1 MQTKSSLY
9 LFIVASTILLV
20 SAALYITEDELIS
33 GTIINYAYAISGAVV
48 AVIYLSNR
56 YQGTN
61 FRLKRL
67 NIQQV
72 IAALLLPASSY
83 FMFKHRNEW
92 FMLLLISAFLQ
103 IYIVIIKTIEEKKE
117 RRKTYIAKDTD
128 K

>member
-1 MQTKSSLY
+1 MPTKTTNY
-9 LFIVASTILLV
+9 AFIVASTVLLV
-20 SAALYITEDELIS
+20 SAALFIKADEWIS
-33 GTIINYAYAISGAVV
+33 GTIINYAYAVSGAVV
-48 AVIYLSNR
+48 AVIYLTNR

-117 RRKTYIAKDTD
+117 K
-128 K
+128 

>member
-1 MQTKSSLY
+1 MSAKVSGY
-9 LFIVASTILLV
+9 LFIIASTILVL
-20 SAALYITEDELIS
+20 SAALYVTADEWIS
-33 GTIINYAYAISGAVV
+33 GQIINYAYAISGAVV

-56 YQGTN
+56 YQGPN

-103 IYIVIIKTIEEKKE
+103 IYIVIIKMIEEKKE
-117 RRKTYIAKDTD
+117 KREVNQ
-128 K
+128 

>member
-1 MQTKSSLY
+1 MPSKVSNY
-9 LFIVASTILLV
+9 AFIVASAVLLI
-20 SAALYITEDELIS
+20 SAALYIVEDEWIS
-33 GTIINYAYAISGAVV
+33 GQIINYAYAVSGAVV
-48 AVIYLSNR
+48 AVIYLTNR
-56 YQGTN
+56 YQGSN

-103 IYIVIIKTIEEKKE
+103 IYIVIIKTIEEKKG
-117 RRKTYIAKDTD
+117 K
-128 K
+128 